1 MKLTKAE
8 INQVE
13 QLCGAV
19 VKRWQGNETMSLQ
32 KFAIRDLAD
41 TIYPHYIAFAKET
54 NELLF
59 KYIETENGKP
69 KYKAQIIDINA
80 KEQKEK
86 EFIWKTEEGE
96 AEYNKLIDEY
106 LKSEVEVDVRKYEL
120 KDLLET
126 KITLQETEIYQLI
139 KYIAL

>member
-8 INQVE
+8 INQLE
-13 QLCGAV
+13 QLCGSV
-19 VKRWQGNETMSLQ
+19 VRKWQGNETMTMLR
-32 KFAIRDLAD
+32 FAIRDLAD
-41 TIYPHYIAFAKET
+41 VIYPHYINFAKET

-69 KYKAQIIDINA
+69 KYKAQIISINE
-80 KEQKEK
+80 KEKQEK
-86 EFIWKTEEGE
+86 EFLWKTEEGE

-106 LKSEVEVDVRKYEL
+106 LKSEVEVDIRKYEL

-126 KITLQETEIYQLI
+126 KITLQETEIYQLL